1 MSRHLAPLV
10 APGAELT
17 RDEIQTY
24 ARHLLLPHLGADGQ
38 RRLRAAKVAVVGA
51 GGLGSPVLLYLAAA
65 GVGTL
70 GIIDDDVVEPSNLHR
85 QVIHRADAVG
95 TSKARSAAAT
105 LASTAPLVRTI
116 VHEVRLTSANAADV
130 LGGYDLVLDGAD
142 NFPTRYLVND
152 TCEQLNMPFVW
163 ASLMRT
169 QAQISTFWR
178 TPNDGQPGVDLRD
191 LFPQPPAD
199 GSVPACGDAGVLG
212 AMCGQVGSMMANEA
226 IKLITGT
233 GTTLLG
239 RVLMIDS
246 LTSTQYE
253 IPLAPRVRESSAPVE
268 SMTSGAAAGASC
280 ERPRPLPMFD
290 ELTPEQLAT
299 RLGSSDAPVVLDV
312 REPGE
317 VAVAAIDGSV
327 RIPVDRVEA
336 GEYPQVPLDAE
347 IVVHCKTG
355 PRATRAALA
364 LQQAGF
370 TDVSLLKGGVLAW
383 IAQVEPTKP
392 TY

>member
-1 MSRHLAPLV
+1 MTRQLQPLV
-10 APGAELT
+10 EPGPPLT
-17 RDEIQTY
+17 RDEIETY

-95 TSKARSAAAT
+95 ASKAQSAAAT
-105 LASTAPLVRTI
+105 LRATAPLVHT
-116 VHEVRLTSANAADV
+116 VLHEVRLNADNAADI
-130 LGGYDLVLDGAD
+130 LSPYDLVLDGTD

-152 TCEQLNMPFVW
+152 TCERLGKPFVW

-169 QAQISTFWR
+169 SAQISTFWR
-178 TPNDGQPGVDLRD
+178 VPNDDLPGVDLRD
-191 LFPQPPAD
+191 LFPTPPAD

-212 AMCGQVGSMMANEA
+212 ALCGQVGALMANEA

-246 LTSTQYE
+246 LTTAQYE
-253 IPLAPRVRESSAPVE
+253 IPLAPRPRGQV
-268 SMTSGAAAGASC
+268 AAAAAPAQQPAC
-280 ERPRPLPMFD
+280 VLPEFD
-290 ELTPEQLAT
+290 EVTPTQLAK
-299 RLGSSDAPVVLDV
+299 RLQTPGAPLVLDV

-317 VAVAAIDGSV
+317 VALVAIDGSV
-327 RIPVDRVEA
+327 RIPVDQVEA
-336 GEYPQVPLDAE
+336 GTYPDAARDRE

-355 PRATRAALA
+355 PRAYRAAVA
-364 LQQAGF
+364 LQEAGF
-370 TDVSLLKGGVLAW
+370 DDVSVLKGGVLAW
-383 IAQVEPTKP
+383 IEQIDPTQP